1 MSNDSAME
9 YAQGL
14 ADSLREYVIPEDA
27 DGIGEYLES
36 VLDYQYTRDSQGELV
51 SVRLLVSFGGP
62 NAWITFDGDG
72 ALVEASWYSDAQRVY
87 VPSVELSGLVLD
99 YFQEA
104 VLVA

>member
-14 ADSLREYVIPEDA
+14 ADTLRTETVEDV
-27 DGIGEYLES
+27 GEYLDS
-36 VLDYQYTRDSQGELV
+36 VLDYQYTRDARGELV

-72 ALVEASWYSDAQRVY
+72 ALVEASWYSEVQRVY
-87 VPSVELSGLVLD
+87 VEGLELSGLVVD
-99 YFQEA
+99 YFQDA